1 MFNKLKDMGN
11 LAKKAKEMKKQMED
25 IQRELKDMKINV
37 DEHGIQVV
45 MSGEM
50 DLLSLKV
57 PEGALN
63 AGNKEKL
70 EKAKRITYQTEIV
83 IKTKLSSLSDI
94 LIKKLLIELCQL
106 ADTRS

>member
-1 MFNKLKDMGN
+1 MGKGGTIE
-11 LAKKAKEMKKQMED
+11 AIEMKYKLTKKQ
-25 IQRELKDMKINV
+25 LKIW
-37 DEHGIQVV
+37 
-45 MSGEM
+45 
-50 DLLSLKV
+50 
-57 PEGALN
+57 
-63 AGNKEKL
+63 NKEKL